1 MAFQKGEWKDLKKH
15 CQAALQIN
23 PLSLDAQLLKVEADF
38 RLGCFRMVAAHV
50 RDDHDAPVR
59 VFLRRQ
65 VRMMAGSCPHE

>member
-38 RLGCFRMVAAHV
+38 RLGCFRMVAAMYGMIMM
-50 RDDHDAPVR
+50 RLSEFSSDDRCA
-59 VFLRRQ
+59 
-65 VRMMAGSCPHE
+65 